1 MENFKEKIF
10 DKIWIQPAAGDAG
23 GALGA
28 ALAVWYLH
36 LKNPKKI
43 NNTFEDQM
51 QGSYLGPSFTTAEI
65 EKRLSKLGAKFK
77 TYDQEK
83 LIEKTA
89 NDIANTKAIGWFQGR
104 MEFDQGL

>member
-1 MENFKEKIF
+1 MVFTFKES
-10 DKIWIQPAAGDAG
+10 
-23 GALGA
+23 
-28 ALAVWYLH
+28 
-36 LKNPKKI
+36 KKI

-65 EKRLSKLGAKFK
+65 ERDSQKLGAKFK

-89 NDIANTKAIGWFQGR
+89 MILQIQKQLDGFKEEWNS
-104 MEFDQGL
+104 DQGL